1 MSNALVP
8 QPSAAVALF
17 AKSTR
22 LSVRQRKRWLE
33 ILTSFDARNTYVVYD
48 DMGNPVLDVQEQGGG
63 FSHFLKRIFLG
74 AYRPFTSHVGDL
86 AGGQGHVLSLRRP
99 FRFIFHRLEV
109 RDQDGTLIGAI
120 QRRWT
125 WVRRKYDV
133 EGPNGE
139 VIATLFGPIFRP
151 WTFEIRL
158 PNSDIEMGVVQK
170 KWSGLLKEAFTEA
183 DNFWVELDRIQDPT
197 LKTLL
202 FSATVLIDTVHFE
215 RSG

>member
-1 MSNALVP
+1 M
-8 QPSAAVALF
+8 F

-33 ILTSFDARNTYVVYD
+33 ILTSFDSRNTYVVYD
-48 DMGNPVLDVQEQGGG
+48 EMGNPVFNVQEQGGG
-63 FSHFLKRIFLG
+63 FGNFLKRVFL
-74 AYRPFTSHVGDL
+74 ASMRPYTSHVEDL
-86 AGGQGHVLSLRRP
+86 ATGQGHVLTLRRP

-109 RDQDGTLIGAI
+109 RDAAGTMIGAI

-133 EGPNGE
+133 EGPDGQ
-139 VIATLFGPIFRP
+139 VVATLFGPIFRP

-158 PNSDIEMGVVQK
+158 PGSDVEVGVVQK

-183 DNFWVELDRIQDPT
+183 DNFWVTLDQIPDPA
-197 LKTLL
+197 LKALL

-215 RSG
+215 RKG